1 MTTTALVW
9 FRRDLRLTDNLA
21 LQAAAAEA
29 DTIIPVYIHAPEE
42 EAPWQPGAASN
53 WWLHHSLNALAE
65 SLLAAGTPLL
75 MRSGNSAA
83 TLLELIEATGAD
95 SVYWNRLYE
104 PAVIQRDADV
114 RHALEDHGILTK
126 DFNAYLLLE
135 PGSVMNKSAAP
146 YKVFTPFWK
155 TARSML
161 EVRTPAAPPQLN
173 RATHSLES
181 LTVDELDLL
190 PTIQWYAGFEASW
203 QPGEAGA
210 LDQLEQ
216 FVDGTVAA
224 YTDDRNRPDREGT
237 SSLSPHLHFG
247 EVSPHQVAY
256 ATQQAVAEHP
266 SCEAGAE
273 VFLSEIG
280 WREFAHHLLAHF
292 PHTAAEP
299 LRPDFKTFPWRMP
312 DDDDPDYAAWCKGE
326 TGIPMVDAGMHQL
339 WHTGWMHNRVRMVV
353 ASLLTK
359 NQLISWQAGARWFWD
374 TLVDANLA
382 SNTLGWQWTA
392 GCGADAAP
400 FFRIFNPVRQ
410 GERFDPNEYYVRQWC
425 KELKDIPAGAA
436 HAPWTKVA
444 DYPPPIVDLAES
456 RKIALELFKQNKN
469 NR

>member
-21 LQAAAAEA
+21 LQAAAAAA

-53 WWLHHSLNALAE
+53 WWPHHSLSALAE
-65 SLLAAGTPLL
+65 SLLAAGAPLL
-75 MRSGNSAA
+75 IRSGNTAA

-114 RHALEDHGILTK
+114 RHALEDHDILAN

-155 TARSML
+155 AARSML
-161 EVRTPAAPPQLN
+161 EVRTPEPPPQLN
-173 RATHSLES
+173 KAKNSLTS

-210 LDQLEQ
+210 LDQLDQ

-224 YTDDRNRPDREGT
+224 YTEDRNRPDREGT
-237 SSLSPHLHFG
+237 SRLSAHLHFG

-266 SCEAGAE
+266 GCAAGAE

-292 PHTAAEP
+292 PHTVAEP

-410 GERFDPNEYYVRQWC
+410 GEKFDPHEYYVRQWC
-425 KELKDIPAGAA
+425 KELKDIPVGAA

-444 DYPPPIVDLAES
+444 DYPPPVVDLAES
-456 RKIALELFKQNKN
+456 RKLALELFKQNKN
-469 NR
+469 